1 MLPSQGCGT
10 VTGAGVHERVW
21 MGVCV
26 CGRGARQE
34 TRKGIG
40 RVDRTRQVAWQ
51 VWTGMAVVRRLRL
64 WQLRAPPAD
73 MKGRGIMRCA
83 RGYPGPR

>member
-10 VTGAGVHERVW
+10 VTGAGVQESAW
-21 MGVCV
+21 VCV

-34 TRKGIG
+34 TRKGIDA
-40 RVDRTRQVAWQ
+40 VDQTRQAAWQ
-51 VWTGMAVVRRLRL
+51 VWTGMAVVQRLRL
-64 WQLRAPPAD
+64 WQLRAPPVD
-73 MKGRGIMRCA
+73 MMGRDIMRCA